1 MGGNGETMERLAPF
15 LQRSSPRVLIFKEI
29 GNGDRVLGF
38 SMFHWARLSMLYN
51 EFNNNMVSEY
61 IRDNAVG
68 RIVVLD
74 GIFTDKENSH
84 ENLEQIILTE
94 TLCYCLAKDY
104 NYAVYRNI
112 MENYPD
118 DTAEEVLELQGF
130 QRLYF
135 GNSRRPIFIVD
146 MSSPCTLNLDISNVI
161 KDPSGT
167 PKA

>member
-94 TLCYCLAKDY
+94 TLC
-104 NYAVYRNI
+104 
-112 MENYPD
+112 
-118 DTAEEVLELQGF
+118 TALQRTTTMPCTGISW
-130 QRLYF
+130 RIIPTIRRKRCS
-135 GNSRRPIFIVD
+135 NSRDFKG
-146 MSSPCTLNLDISNVI
+146 CISEI
-161 KDPSGT
+161 PAGPYS
-167 PKA
+167 